1 MKISSRYWLTMKKNF
16 WFFGGILTASMLSA
30 ADPVENLYPNHEFQ
44 SIVKKDGT
52 IELKRHW
59 CEGKILELGKM
70 NDKTAIKFQSVSVK
84 YGGFNAVMAGPK
96 HGLTPGKYC
105 FSVWC
110 KIDPGEKLDDV
121 VFFRL
126 INHYTPSTGKTV
138 NIQKKYSGPD
148 KPVPG
153 KWVELTGIF
162 EIPKDDIKNAYLMF
176 GHYGKSPV
184 SVWYAA
190 PSIERSV
197 EK

>member
-110 KIDPGEKLDDV
+110 KIDPGENLDDV

>member
-1 MKISSRYWLTMKKNF
+1 MGKTVLFSLALLAAT
-16 WFFGGILTASMLSA
+16 SMMYA
-30 ADPVENLYPNHEFQ
+30 ADPVENLYPNHEFR
-44 SIVKKDGT
+44 SAEKKDGS

-59 CEGKILELGKM
+59 YEGKILELGKM
-70 NDKTAIKFQSVSVK
+70 NDKVAIKFQAVNVK
-84 YGGFNAVMAGPK
+84 NGVFNAIMAGPK

-110 KIDPGEKLDDV
+110 KIDPGENLDDV

-162 EIPKDDIKNAYLMF
+162 EIPKDDIKNAYFMF

-184 SVWYAA
+184 SVWYSA

-197 EK
+197 EE